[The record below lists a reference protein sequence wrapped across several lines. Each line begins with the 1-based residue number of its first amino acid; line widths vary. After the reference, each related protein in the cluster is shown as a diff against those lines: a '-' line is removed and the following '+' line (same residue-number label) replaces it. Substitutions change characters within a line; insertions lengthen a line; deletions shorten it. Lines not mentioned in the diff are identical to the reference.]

1 MSEQTPAQTPLQ
13 TLARPNPP
21 LALEEAQRRL
31 MALAPVLPTEHR
43 TTADCLGVY
52 LAEPLTALRTQPA
65 ADVSA
70 MDGYALRAADLPGPW
85 RVIGESAAGRP
96 FAGTVGPGEA
106 ARISTG
112 ALVPAGADMVLIQE
126 DAARSGDVLTLT
138 GTPPEP
144 PHRHIRRAGLD
155 FRNGDVLMQPGTKVG
170 AAQIALALTAGHAHL
185 PVRRPL
191 ELAVIDSG
199 DELAGA
205 CANLAAHQL
214 PASNSAMLA
223 ALASQPAL
231 RITRIGPVPDRLEAL
246 MAAFEAASD
255 ADVIVTSGGAS
266 VGDHDLIR
274 PALAALGADLAFWR
288 VAIKPGK
295 PLLVARRGAQV
306 ILGLPGNPAAA
317 FVTGFLFLLP
327 LIRAALGAADPLPRR
342 IPARLREAM
351 PAGGSRMEFLRAV
364 WDAGEVSLDGLQDSG
379 ALSSLARANALAVR
393 PANEPETPAGQFVPV
408 YLL

>member
-1 MSEQTPAQTPLQ
+1 MSEPQTPP
-13 TLARPNPP
+13 RPNPP
-21 LALEEAQRRL
+21 LPLEEAQRRL
-31 MALAPVLPTEHR
+31 MAIAPVLPIEHR
-43 TTADCLGVY
+43 AAADCLGFH

-65 ADVSA
+65 TDVSA

-96 FAGTVGPGEA
+96 FGGNVGPGEA

-126 DAARSGDVLTLT
+126 DAAREGDSLTLT

-144 PHRHIRRAGLD
+144 PARHIRLAGMD
-155 FRNGDVLMQPGTKVG
+155 FRRGDVLMTPGTKIG
-170 AAQIALALTAGHAHL
+170 AAQIALALTAGHTHL
-185 PVRRPL
+185 PVRRQL
-191 ELAVIDSG
+191 HLAVIDGG
-199 DELAGA
+199 DELAAPGA
-205 CANLAAHQL
+205 DLADHQL
-214 PASNSAMLA
+214 PACNSAMLA
-223 ALASQPAL
+223 ALATQPAV
-231 RITRIGPVPDRLEAL
+231 RIARIGPVPDRLEAL
-246 MAAFEAASD
+246 KAAFEAARD

-266 VGDHDLIR
+266 VGDHDLVR
-274 PALAALGADLAFWR
+274 PALAELGAELAFWR

-295 PLLVARRGAQV
+295 PLLIARRGTQI

-327 LIRAALGAADPLPRR
+327 VIRAALGAAEAMPRPV
-342 IPARLREAM
+342 PAALKEAM

-379 ALSSLARANALAVR
+379 ALSSLARANALVVR

>member
-1 MSEQTPAQTPLQ
+1 MTEQSP
-13 TLARPNPP
+13 ARPNPP
-21 LALEEAQRRL
+21 LPLEEAQRRL
-31 MALAPVLPTEHR
+31 MELAPMLPIAHR
-43 TTADCLGVY
+43 AAADCLGFH
-52 LAEPLTALRTQPA
+52 LAEPLAALRTQPA

-70 MDGYALRAADLPGPW
+70 MDGYALRAADLPGPSW
-85 RVIGESAAGRP
+85 HVIGESAAGRP
-96 FAGTVGPGEA
+96 FSGTVGPGEA

-126 DAARSGDVLTLT
+126 DAAREGETLLLT
-138 GTPPEP
+138 GTPPDP
-144 PHRHIRRAGLD
+144 PHRHIRPAGMD
-155 FRNGDVLMQPGTKVG
+155 FRGGDLLMAPGTRIG

-191 ELAVIDSG
+191 ELAVIDGG
-199 DELAGA
+199 DELAAPGA
-205 CANLAAHQL
+205 DLAAHQL

-223 ALASQPAL
+223 ALASQPAVH
-231 RITRIGPVPDRLEAL
+231 ITRIGPVPDRLEAL
-246 MAAFEAASD
+246 KAAFEAASS

-266 VGDHDLIR
+266 VGDHDLVR
-274 PALAALGADLAFWR
+274 PALAELGAELAFWR

-295 PLLVARRGAQV
+295 PLLVARHRRQV

-327 LIRAALGAADPLPRR
+327 LIRAALGAGDPMPHP
-342 IPARLREAM
+342 IPATLREPM

-364 WDAGEVSLDGLQDSG
+364 WNGGEVSLDGLQDSG
-379 ALSSLARANALAVR
+379 ALSSLARANALVVR
-393 PANEPETPAGQFVPV
+393 PAHAPVAPAGQSVPV

>member
-1 MSEQTPAQTPLQ
+1 MNDPVQTPQ
-13 TLARPNPP
+13 RPNPP

-31 MALAPVLPTEHR
+31 MAIAPVLPIEQR
-43 TTADCLGVY
+43 AAADCLGFH
-52 LAEPLTALRTQPA
+52 LAQPLGALRTQPA

-96 FAGTVGPGEA
+96 FSGTVGAGEA

-126 DAARSGDVLTLT
+126 DAAREGDQLLLT
-138 GTPPEP
+138 GTPPDP
-144 PHRHIRRAGLD
+144 PARHIRRAGLD
-155 FRNGDVLMQPGTKVG
+155 FHSGDALMAAGTRLG
-170 AAQIALALTAGHAHL
+170 AAQIALAITAGHAHL
-185 PVRRPL
+185 AVRRPL
-191 ELAVIDSG
+191 ELAVIDGG
-199 DELAGA
+199 DELAAPGTE
-205 CANLAAHQL
+205 LALHQL

-223 ALASQPAL
+223 ALASQPAV
-231 RITRIGPVPDRLEAL
+231 RISRIGPIPDRLEAL
-246 MAAFEAASD
+246 MAAFEAARG

-266 VGDHDLIR
+266 VGDHDLVR
-274 PALAALGADLAFWR
+274 PALAELGADLAFWR

-295 PLLVARRGAQV
+295 PLLVARRGSQI

-327 LIRAALGAADPLPRR
+327 LIRAALGAADPLPRP

-379 ALSSLARANALAVR
+379 ALSSLARANALVVR
-393 PANEPETPAGQFVPV
+393 SAHAPQTPAGQSVPV

>member
-1 MSEQTPAQTPLQ
+1 MSEQTPA
-13 TLARPNPP
+13 RPNPP
-21 LALEEAQRRL
+21 LPLEEAQRRL
-31 MALAPVLPTEHR
+31 MALAPALPIEHR
-43 TTADCLGVY
+43 ATAECLGFH
-52 LAEPLTALRTQPA
+52 LAEPISALRTQPA

-96 FAGTVGPGEA
+96 FTGHVGAGEA

-126 DAARSGDVLTLT
+126 DAARDGDALTLT
-138 GTPPEP
+138 GTPPQP
-144 PHRHIRRAGLD
+144 PARHIRRAGLD
-155 FRNGDVLMQPGTKVG
+155 FSTGDVLMAPGTKIG
-170 AAQIALALTAGHAHL
+170 AAQIALGLTAGHAQL

-191 ELAVIDSG
+191 ELAVIDGG
-199 DELAGA
+199 DELAAAGA
-205 CANLAAHQL
+205 DLAIHQL

-223 ALASQPAL
+223 ALASQPAIS
-231 RITRIGPVPDRLEAL
+231 ITRIGPVPDRLDAL
-246 MAAFEAASD
+246 MAAFEAARD

-266 VGDHDLIR
+266 VGDHDLVR
-274 PALAALGADLAFWR
+274 PALAELGADLAFWR

-295 PLLVARRGAQV
+295 PLLVARRGQQV

-327 LIRAALGAADPLPRR
+327 LIRAALGAADPMPRP
-342 IPARLREAM
+342 ISARLREAM
-351 PAGGSRMEFLRAV
+351 PAGGGRMEFLRAV
-364 WDAGEVSLDGLQDSG
+364 WDGGEVSLDGLQDSG
-379 ALSSLARANALAVR
+379 ALSSLARANALVVR
-393 PANEPETPAGQFVPV
+393 PAHAPETPAGQFVPV

>member
-1 MSEQTPAQTPLQ
+1 
-13 TLARPNPP
+13 
-21 LALEEAQRRL
+21 
-31 MALAPVLPTEHR
+31 MAIAPVLPIEHR
-43 TTADCLGVY
+43 ATADCLGFP

-96 FAGTVGPGEA
+96 FAGVVGPGEA

-126 DAARSGDVLTLT
+126 DAAREGDRLTLT

-144 PHRHIRRAGLD
+144 PHRHIRPAGMD
-155 FRNGDVLMQPGTKVG
+155 FRRGDMLMAPGTRIG
-170 AAQIALALTAGHAHL
+170 PAQIALALTAGHAHL
-185 PVRRPL
+185 PVRRQL
-191 ELAVIDSG
+191 HLAVIDGG
-199 DELAGA
+199 DELAAPG
-205 CANLAAHQL
+205 ANLADHQR

-223 ALASQPAL
+223 ALAAQPAV
-231 RITRIGPVPDRLEAL
+231 RITRTGPVPDRLEAL
-246 MAAFEAASD
+246 QAAFDAARD

-266 VGDHDLIR
+266 VGDHDLVR
-274 PALAALGADLAFWR
+274 PALAELGAERAFWR

-327 LIRAALGAADPLPRR
+327 LIRAALGAADAMPRP
-342 IPARLREAM
+342 IPAALSESM

-364 WDAGEVSLDGLQDSG
+364 WDAGTVSLDGLQDSG
-379 ALSSLARANALAVR
+379 ALSSLARANALVVR
-393 PANEPETPAGQFVPV
+393 PAHAPEAPAGQFVPV